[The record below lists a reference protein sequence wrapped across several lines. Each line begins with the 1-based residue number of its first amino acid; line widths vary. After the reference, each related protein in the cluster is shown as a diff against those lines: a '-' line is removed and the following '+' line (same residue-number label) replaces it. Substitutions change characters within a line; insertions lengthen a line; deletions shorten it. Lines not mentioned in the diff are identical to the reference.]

1 MKKNVFTR
9 SIQLLIVVLLLLA
22 VLIPRALSQKLMI
35 AAVLL
40 WLICITGY
48 ALSRN
53 LHGSFNAATL
63 KKAVKRKLPRPVKVS
78 DSSSDE
84 DKEPDNIPVPPS
96 PFHREKEEAV
106 MLQHIALRIT
116 DKLKSAYP
124 DATWKWKAEPSL
136 QSILSGS
143 THRIIVDAMEKY
155 THADIS
161 FDKFARIHVEP
172 LILGTFKPSPAPGQP
187 DDEDTD
193 EKEPDVVDAKV
204 WYEMIGHK
212 ILETQITELNCK
224 GHTKLTVKENGD
236 IVIRKQGKDILTGS
250 LDAFPAKNYW
260 KEIIGLLEADELN
273 GKIAGETLQISWT

>member
-9 SIQLLIVVLLLLA
+9 SIQILIVVLLLLA
-22 VLIPRALSQKLMI
+22 VLIPRILSQKLMI

-40 WLICITGY
+40 WIIGITGY
-48 ALSRN
+48 TLSKY
-53 LHGSFNAATL
+53 LHETS
-63 KKAVKRKLPRPVKVS
+63 KAS
-78 DSSSDE
+78 DSPLDNAE
-84 DKEPDNIPVPPS
+84 EPDNIPVS
-96 PFHREKEEAV
+96 PAPFYREKEEEI

-124 DATWKWKAEPSL
+124 DVTWKWKSEPSL

-172 LILGTFKPSPAPGQP
+172 LILGSFAPAPASRQTSE
-187 DDEDTD
+187 EDTE
-193 EKEPDVVDAKV
+193 EKEPAVVDVKV

-212 ILETQITELNCK
+212 LLETQITELNCK

-236 IVIRKQGKDILTGS
+236 IVIKKQGKDMLMGT

-273 GKIAGETLQISWT
+273 GKIAGETLQISWI